1 MGASV
6 KTGSYVHVVA
16 TLNVE
21 SGEGHIRYVNPV
33 EKVLESDAAPDPAA
47 RLIAKDASGATLY
60 EANVVLRKSSSEQ
73 GQSNDVRL
81 IQADIP
87 RLEGMAALELTY
99 RDRLVANYV
108 AGALPV
114 QADSGGMTLS
124 LDAGPPEAA
133 NRQVM
138 TVGELAETA
147 SVPGVTYTVQVRP
160 EGNEAWSTIAVGRP
174 TPKLEIDR
182 NQFPGA
188 RRADVRVLRTDGFN
202 SELVAAET
210 IEL

>member
-21 SGEGHIRYVNPV
+21 TGEGHIRYVNPV
-33 EKVLESDAAPDPAA
+33 EKVLETDAAPDLAA
-47 RLIAKDASGATLY
+47 KLIAKDASGETLY
-60 EANVVLRKSSSEQ
+60 EGNVVLRKSSSEQ

-81 IQADIP
+81 IQADVP
-87 RLEGMAALELTY
+87 KFEGMSVLELTY
-99 RDRLVANYV
+99 RDRTVARYV

-114 QADSGGMTLS
+114 QADPGGMTLS
-124 LDAGPPEAA
+124 LDAAPPEAA
-133 NRQVM
+133 NRRVM

-147 SVPGVTYTVQVRP
+147 PVSGITYTVQVRP
-160 EGNEAWSTIAVGRP
+160 EGHQAWSTIAVGRP

-188 RRADVRVLRTDGFN
+188 SRADVRVLRTDGFN
-202 SELVAAET
+202 SDLVAAET